1 MQVLTTAPLP
11 LPIGKHSDG
20 LRELLDLAVAA
31 TTARVSDALRE
42 AAQARAVS
50 ERADRES
57 LQVMI
62 ATVGPL
68 LASLDRLAACT
79 QHLEL

>member
-1 MQVLTTAPLP
+1 MTT
-11 LPIGKHSDG
+11 D
-20 LRELLDLAVAA
+20 
-31 TTARVSDALRE
+31 
-42 AAQARAVS
+42 

-68 LASLDRLAACT
+68 MASLDRLAACT